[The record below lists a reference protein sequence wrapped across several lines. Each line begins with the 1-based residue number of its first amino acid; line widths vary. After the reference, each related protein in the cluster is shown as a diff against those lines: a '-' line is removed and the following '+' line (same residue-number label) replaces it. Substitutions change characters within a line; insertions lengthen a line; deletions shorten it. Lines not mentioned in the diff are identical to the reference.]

1 MLARRLFP
9 WVRLRRSSVSRNKRL
24 SHKPGSDY
32 SLVRTRPFNIL
43 KAIDSNI
50 PVASVPFL
58 SLSKEEITVPDN
70 EYPLGKSRA
79 SLQLACVI
87 LGYIG
92 VYLCRKNFSVA
103 VPLLQTEFSATKAQV
118 GAIDSYATMAYMAG
132 KLFWGPNLVDR
143 FGGRICF
150 FVVLFGVALFGGVA
164 AFVNTLPLLGLCYIA
179 NRFFGAGGWAS
190 MVKQVPNW
198 FPARH
203 MALAIAFL
211 SLSFVFGGVCAL
223 LLAGQIAAWSGN
235 NWRAVMGFPSIALL
249 LIIGICWFI
258 LARGKKN
265 SEDPSRPQNAW
276 TYGRFLQLVK
286 IPQFWMLCCLSFTL
300 TITRETFNVW
310 TVDFLKTE
318 GGEKMTTHMAA
329 LLSTPFDAM
338 GAVGIL
344 ALGWL
349 LDRLTGTQR
358 KWLLFSI
365 LIGVAILIFSL
376 PILVHHQLW
385 MVIAAIG
392 LIGLLS
398 YGPYSLLAGVLS
410 LEVGGKD
417 CVASVAGM
425 VDASGYLAGII
436 SGYVFGRILDLG
448 GYHLGF
454 QCLAATTVVGAFLCL
469 ALNRPRNQNS
479 ISIK

>member
-1 MLARRLFP
+1 MFPQPNPALFQNLSNHPKNLA
-9 WVRLRRSSVSRNKRL
+9 SAAIAAEAIAL
-24 SHKPGSDY
+24 SGAGEA
-32 SLVRTRPFNIL
+32 L
-43 KAIDSNI
+43 AG
-50 PVASVPFL
+50 
-58 SLSKEEITVPDN
+58 DN
-70 EYPLGKSRA
+70 SISRA
-79 SLQLACVI
+79 RAGLQLACVI

-103 VPLLQTEFSATKAQV
+103 VPLLQHDFSATKAQV

-132 KLFWGPNLVDR
+132 KLFWGPNVVDR

-150 FVVLFGVALFGGVA
+150 FIVLAGVVIFGGVS
-164 AFVNTLPLLGLCYIA
+164 AFVTSLPMLGVCYVA

-190 MVKQVPNW
+190 MVKQVPDW

-203 MALAIAFL
+203 MALALACL

-223 LLAGQIAAWSGN
+223 LLAGQVAAMSGN
-235 NWRAVMGFPSIALL
+235 SWRAVMGFPSLVLL

-258 LARGKKN
+258 LSRGKKITD
-265 SEDPSRPQNAW
+265 DPSRPKNAW
-276 TYGRFLQLVK
+276 TYRRFLELVK

-318 GGEKMTTHMAA
+318 GGSQMTTQMAS

-338 GAVGIL
+338 GAVGIIT
-344 ALGWL
+344 LGWL
-349 LDRLTGTQR
+349 LDRLTGSQR

-365 LIGVAILIFSL
+365 LMCVAILIFSL
-376 PILVHHQLW
+376 PTLVHKQLW
-385 MVIAAIG
+385 MVITAIG

-398 YGPYSLLAGVLS
+398 YGPYSLLAGVFS
-410 LEVGGKD
+410 LEVRGKEF
-417 CVASVAGM
+417 VASVAGM

-436 SGYVFGRILDLG
+436 SGYFFGVILDHG

-454 QCLAATTVVGAFLCL
+454 HCLAITTVVGACLCL
-469 ALNRPRNQNS
+469 GLNRPRKHSQDS
-479 ISIK
+479 VTT